1 MSFDQG
7 LLDAFSEKCGAVGFG
22 VFGRED
28 TQARSDGHSGRRG
41 RGGAI
46 GRGRV
51 AIGGGGGWERL
62 SGGVVE
68 DDEIGAASGGLKRHE
83 WLEEV
88 SYFDLVKLTHAGQS
102 KKLYLAVGQH
112 ALFLLKRSLSRL
124 ITSGEVPFASI
135 DKFVVDTKNDT
146 TLMVTLDEV
155 EMPDGWTDPKFF
167 VSSVNRTVLIEHIEV
182 CWRTDYIFRLGRCGI
197 FPLYQHR
204 LNMGD
209 KETQSFS
216 RVEPFIGYQ
225 SAEYEGYFFFLQ
237 EDFED
242 RATAAAS
249 TNTGQYID
257 PRGFEV
263 SIQAQ
268 QPVQIRYLQQINRDH
283 VRWVAADLR
292 KAISIQMRHN
302 VVIRNSQYMKK
313 YDLGDDLC
321 EWTGWQLVLRNPVEA
336 LSCMILRRM
345 YLPPLMDS
353 CQDFI
358 IIFRIRTE
366 DMKFNRVS
374 ENDLLRESELA
385 ADSFTPICQNH
396 VWYKELVQAKLDAL
410 PYDEATYHWF
420 STRMKLQPRVLA
432 GAKAVLRSV
441 LNKLHSVSILA
452 DTDLFYLEALQ
463 ISTVVPDDPFELI
476 EDMVKHAE
484 GVDVLALTNQQEI
497 SKLNEYRMKLARYL
511 AYALDGPLTGGRFTL
526 ADIAEAVGFA
536 ARKHPTMDRKM
547 RQLMSFLL
555 HLRSSD
561 FTTPYE
567 ETALSK
573 VIDEPD
579 FTSKYVLNESVLSV
593 FFDIGYVA
601 KMFPQG

>member
-1 MSFDQG
+1 
-7 LLDAFSEKCGAVGFG
+7 
-22 VFGRED
+22 
-28 TQARSDGHSGRRG
+28 
-41 RGGAI
+41 
-46 GRGRV
+46 
-51 AIGGGGGWERL
+51 
-62 SGGVVE
+62 
-68 DDEIGAASGGLKRHE
+68 
-83 WLEEV
+83 
-88 SYFDLVKLTHAGQS
+88 
-102 KKLYLAVGQH
+102 
-112 ALFLLKRSLSRL
+112 
-124 ITSGEVPFASI
+124 
-135 DKFVVDTKNDT
+135 
-146 TLMVTLDEV
+146 MVTLDEV

-396 VWYKELVQAKLDAL
+396 VW
-410 PYDEATYHWF
+410 
-420 STRMKLQPRVLA
+420 
-432 GAKAVLRSV
+432 
-441 LNKLHSVSILA
+441 
-452 DTDLFYLEALQ
+452 
-463 ISTVVPDDPFELI
+463 
-476 EDMVKHAE
+476 
-484 GVDVLALTNQQEI
+484 
-497 SKLNEYRMKLARYL
+497 
-511 AYALDGPLTGGRFTL
+511 
-526 ADIAEAVGFA
+526 
-536 ARKHPTMDRKM
+536 
-547 RQLMSFLL
+547 
-555 HLRSSD
+555 
-561 FTTPYE
+561 
-567 ETALSK
+567 
-573 VIDEPD
+573 
-579 FTSKYVLNESVLSV
+579 
-593 FFDIGYVA
+593 
-601 KMFPQG
+601 